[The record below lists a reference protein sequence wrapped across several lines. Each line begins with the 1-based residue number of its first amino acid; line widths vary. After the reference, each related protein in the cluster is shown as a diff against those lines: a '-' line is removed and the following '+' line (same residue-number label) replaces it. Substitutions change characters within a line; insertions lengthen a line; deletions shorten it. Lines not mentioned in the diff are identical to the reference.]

1 MYIDASRRA
10 TPSRLIPVYNV
21 VHRRTP
27 SYTVVHRKSSTC
39 KVLRRLFLFLS
50 FELFLR
56 LPFGQ
61 TRRRPTRNSFPREF
75 LTLASFRLPSLQ
87 LARTDRSIEST
98 ISRIC
103 LFTEFEC
110 LGELADNTKEMHTSA
125 NVRRNLPP
133 SFGFLRT
140 QVSRAC
146 LRV

>member
-21 VHRRTP
+21 VHRRT
-27 SYTVVHRKSSTC
+27 
-39 KVLRRLFLFLS
+39 KVIDVQS
-50 FELFLR
+50 FLR

-61 TRRRPTRNSFPREF
+61 TGRRPTRNSFPREF
-75 LTLASFRLPSLQ
+75 LTLASFLLPSLQ

-110 LGELADNTKEMHTSA
+110 LGELADDTKQMHTSA

-146 LRV
+146 LRVYRIDGRINEIRF

>member
-27 SYTVVHRKSSTC
+27 SYTVVRKSSTC